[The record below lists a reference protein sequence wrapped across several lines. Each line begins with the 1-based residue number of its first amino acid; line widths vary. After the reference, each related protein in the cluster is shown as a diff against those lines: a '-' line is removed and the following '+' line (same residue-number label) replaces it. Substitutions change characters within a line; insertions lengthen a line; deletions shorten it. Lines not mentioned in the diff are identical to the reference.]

1 MESDNPGKGW
11 REMKF
16 GAKGLMAEINVTP
29 LVDVMLVLLIIF
41 MITAPLL
48 TTGIE
53 VDLPET
59 RAGELKK
66 KEKSLVVTITKEGKI
81 IVGRESLSLK
91 RLSRWLAEAKRAGIV
106 KEVRIRADREVPYG
120 LVAKVLG
127 ELEAAG
133 ITEIGLMT
141 KPASGNEKL

>member
-1 MESDNPGKGW
+1 
-11 REMKF
+11 MKF

-106 KEVRIRADREVPYG
+106 KEVQIRADREVPYG

-127 ELEAAG
+127 EIESAG

>member
-1 MESDNPGKGW
+1 MKSGK
-11 REMKF
+11 
-16 GAKGLMAEINVTP
+16 KGLMAEINVTP

-48 TTGIE
+48 TTGIQ

-66 KEKSLVVTITKEGKI
+66 SEKPFVITITKEGKI
-81 IVGRESLSLK
+81 IVGQQSLSLD
-91 RLSRWLAEAKRAGIV
+91 RLSRWLAEAKRVGIV
-106 KEVRIRADREVPYG
+106 KDVQIQADKQVPYG
-120 LVAKVLG
+120 LIAKVLG

-141 KPASGNEKL
+141 KPVSGNEKL

>member
-1 MESDNPGKGW
+1 
-11 REMKF
+11 MKF

-48 TTGIE
+48 TSGIE

-59 RAGELKK
+59 RAGELRK

-81 IVGRESLSLK
+81 VVGRESLSLK

-106 KEVRIRADREVPYG
+106 KEVQIRADREVPYG

-127 ELEAAG
+127 EIESAG

>member
-106 KEVRIRADREVPYG
+106 KEVQIRADREVPYG